1 MRCLLSCPRKRY
13 QYPIEIIASYD
24 LNRILQSSIRQYR
37 CDAFE
42 EDQAVKN
49 YMMQRIDQTL
59 AQLME
64 QYPERSEQ
72 QNLRVA
78 RQNLADD
85 MMREQDLSLMSG
97 FLTLS
102 VAIDA
107 TRQEQ
112 YFVDV
117 EQIPVPFTELQD
129 ETCYRLFRQMSDMRD
144 TFAGIDLR
152 L

>member
-13 QYPIEIIASYD
+13 QYPIDIIASHD
-24 LNRILQSSIRQYR
+24 INRILQAAIRQYR
-37 CDAFE
+37 YDAFE
-42 EDQAVKN
+42 EDQAVKK
-49 YMMQRIDQTL
+49 YMMQRIDTTL
-59 AQLME
+59 EQLN
-64 QYPERSEQ
+64 QQFPERTEQ

-85 MMREQDLSLMSG
+85 MMREQDLALMSG